1 MRKFGT
7 KRTEIQNFKAQR
19 ENLLSNNSSF
29 YVREAYKTLRANVR
43 FSAPG
48 EGCKR
53 LCITSSIAGEGKSI
67 TALNLA
73 ISFAEAG
80 QKVLLIDADLRRPTM
95 ARLMIENGAPG
106 LSNIL
111 AGLCNEEEAIRE
123 QLYPNLDMLFSGE
136 IPPNPSE
143 LLGSAR
149 MEKLMEHMS
158 DLYDYIIVD
167 TPPVTIV
174 SDACIVASGMDG
186 VLFVVRQDQS
196 NRDAVGR
203 GVNQLKIAGAK
214 LLGFVLNGTKE
225 RPGRYFHYH
234 GEKYYESYGYN
245 PNQKSTETEL

>member
-1 MRKFGT
+1 MKRFRT
-7 KRTEIQNFKAQR
+7 KQTEIQNLKEQR

-48 EGCKR
+48 SECKR

-73 ISFAEAG
+73 LSFAEAG

-111 AGLCNEEEAIRE
+111 AGLCSEEEAIRQ
-123 QLYPNLDMLFSGE
+123 QLHPNLDLLFSGE

-149 MEKLMEHMS
+149 MEQLMSHLSER
-158 DLYDYIIVD
+158 YDYILVD
-167 TPPVTIV
+167 TPPITIV

-186 VLFVVRQDQS
+186 VLFVVRQDHS

-214 LLGFVLNGTKE
+214 LLGFVLNGAKE
-225 RPGRYFHYH
+225 QPGGYYHYRS
-234 GEKYYESYGYN
+234 EKYYESYGYN
-245 PNQKSTETEL
+245 PKKPESEA

>member
-1 MRKFGT
+1 MKKFGT
-7 KRTEIQNFKAQR
+7 KQTEIQNFKAQR
-19 ENLLSNNSSF
+19 DNLLINNSSF

-53 LCITSSIAGEGKSI
+53 LCITSSMAGEGKSI

-80 QKVLLIDADLRRPTM
+80 KKVLLIDADLRRPTM

-106 LSNIL
+106 LSNVL
-111 AGLCNEEEAIRE
+111 AGLCSEEEAIRE
-123 QLYPNLDMLFSGE
+123 QLHPNLDLLFSGE

-149 MEKLMEHMS
+149 MEQLMANLSER
-158 DLYDYIIVD
+158 YDYILVD
-167 TPPVTIV
+167 TPPITIV

-196 NRDAVGR
+196 NRDAVSR

-214 LLGFVLNGTKE
+214 LLGFVLNGAKE
-225 RPGRYFHYH
+225 QNGGYYHYH

-245 PNQKSTETEL
+245 PKTPESES